1 MSKLIVAKENIIE
14 PTVDN
19 LKKLLHD
26 GEYILCG
33 DLKDKNNPESIVLG
47 NVFCIKNNALVS
59 FCISNKP
66 GDNKFKLHDD
76 VVIGGKM
83 QDLVIHTMIETYDLF
98 IKDFHNVDR
107 KHIYGKLGTP
117 HENKIVFEY

>member
-1 MSKLIVAKENIIE
+1 MSKLIVTKENIIE
-14 PTVDN
+14 PTVEN
-19 LKKLLHD
+19 IKKLLMD

-33 DLKDKNNPESIVLG
+33 DMKDKNNPDSLVLE

-59 FCISNKP
+59 FCISYKP

-83 QDLVIHTMIETYDLF
+83 QDMFICTMVGNYDVF

-117 HENKIVFEY
+117 HENRIVFEY